1 MHPHTQDPEFSFL
14 IHHVFLVVFF
24 FGGGEEVVYFAPKRK
39 MSLLPPT
46 VCFGMKE
53 RELSGWRLGGELPSV
68 CFACCAM

>member
-14 IHHVFLVVFF
+14 IHHVFLVVVW
-24 FGGGEEVVYFAPKRK
+24 GVWVGRMVYFAPKRK

-53 RELSGWRLGGELPSV
+53 RELSGWRLGRELPSV